1 MTDPPFP
8 SLACR
13 DGRLQFEDLTHAHL
27 TKTPPGTCELP
38 YRALTWPLTWCEG
51 SARPLRAHVFP
62 ALLLMTDMP
71 HWDLGPLLYDM
82 GHWRE
87 GRVLGRPP
95 ATCGAHEELTLG
107 TSIGLPVLAPAPP
120 SPASPA
126 PCAQTPP
133 CPHGPSPLGFCYLLP
148 YVMHLIPCMYVRM
161 MFEATQGL

>member
-13 DGRLQFEDLTHAHL
+13 DGRLQSEDLTHAHL

-51 SARPLRAHVFP
+51 SARPLRAHVLP
-62 ALLLMTDMP
+62 AFLLMAGMP
-71 HWDLGPLLYDM
+71 HWDQGPLLYDM

-95 ATCGAHEELTLG
+95 ANCRLRSGLPEELTLV
-107 TSIGLPVLAPAPP
+107 TAIGLPVLARAPLPRLGPALCVRPLSPP
-120 SPASPA
+120 
-126 PCAQTPP
+126 PP
-133 CPHGPSPLGFCYLLP
+133 LP
-148 YVMHLIPCMYVRM
+148 PGRR
-161 MFEATQGL
+161 

>member
-1 MTDPPFP
+1 MTDPLFP

-13 DGRLQFEDLTHAHL
+13 DGRLQSEDLTHAHL

-51 SARPLRAHVFP
+51 SARPLRAHVLP
-62 ALLLMTDMP
+62 ALLLMAGMP

-95 ATCGAHEELTLG
+95 AIRGAHEELTLG
-107 TSIGLPVLAPAPP
+107 TSIGLPVLAPAPLLLSAP
-120 SPASPA
+120 YSAAS
-126 PCAQTPP
+126 
-133 CPHGPSPLGFCYLLP
+133 
-148 YVMHLIPCMYVRM
+148 
-161 MFEATQGL
+161 